1 MKTLDQHSLE
11 NAYGDVLI
19 LESWKK
25 LLASAGLAASIFHG
39 TADARDPNP
48 QQIPLPDREI
58 YHKLEDIKLKTLE
71 ALKPIV
77 FGWKN
82 KGYQTIEEVEEALG
96 KGTIQKLA
104 NSHANHLFPG
114 LFPDESEGLFKRAI
128 KILLNTP
135 NSVFINQ

>member
-11 NAYGDVLI
+11 NAYEDVLI

-48 QQIPLPDREI
+48 QQIPMPDREI
-58 YHKLEDIKLKTLE
+58 FYKLEDHRLKSLE

-77 FGWKN
+77 FRWKN
-82 KGYQTIEEVEEALG
+82 KGYQTIGEVEEAEG
-96 KGTIQKLA
+96 VGTID
-104 NSHANHLFPG
+104 HLFDCYSTQI
-114 LFPDESEGLFKRAI
+114 FPLLSDDKKRFYFRRAI

-135 NSVFINQ
+135 NSVFIDK

>member
-11 NAYGDVLI
+11 NAYEDVLI

-48 QQIPLPDREI
+48 QQIPMPDREI
-58 YHKLEDIKLKTLE
+58 FYKLEDHRLKSLE

-77 FGWKN
+77 FRWKN
-82 KGYQTIEEVEEALG
+82 KGYQTIGEVEEAEG
-96 KGTIQKLA
+96 VGTID
-104 NSHANHLFPG
+104 HLFDCYSSQI
-114 LFPDESEGLFKRAI
+114 FPRLADDEKRFYFRRAI

-135 NSVFINQ
+135 NSVFIDK